1 MLGVMRRFASIRA
14 HVAALAAVAVVTA
27 AIGAIEARGHIA
39 SISMLYLIVVLAS
52 ATLAGRGPAITAS
65 LAAFLSFNWF
75 FVEPL
80 HTFSVGDPDEWLALV
95 VFLATAA
102 ITGQLAANQRDR
114 AREAR
119 ERERETVALYEER
132 DRLREQATEAE
143 VLRRADELKTAL
155 LGAVSHDL
163 RTPLASIIAS
173 AGSLRQSD
181 VDWSDA
187 ERESFLSDIEGEA
200 RRLARIVAN
209 LLDLSRMDAGTL
221 RPERGWY
228 DLAALVDDVL
238 GRLRAVTRDHL
249 VHVHVGDD
257 MPPVPLDYVEV
268 DQVLSNLVEN
278 AVRHTPSGTEIWIAV
293 ECQNGEAVVT
303 VSDNG
308 PGIARTEL
316 PRLFDPF
323 VRAAQR
329 RGGPGGVGL
338 GLAIARG
345 LVEAHGGRITA
356 ENRADGGA
364 SFRFTLPL
372 ELPGRTPALVAVQ

>member
-1 MLGVMRRFASIRA
+1 MLVHMRRLVPHAI
-14 HVAALAAVAVVTA
+14 ALIAVGIVTG

-39 SISMLYLIVVLAS
+39 NISMLYLIVVLAS

-65 LAAFLSFNWF
+65 LAAFLAFNWF
-75 FVEPL
+75 FVQPL
-80 HTFSVGDPDEWLALV
+80 HTFSVGDPNEWFALV
-95 VFLATAA
+95 IFLATAT

-114 AREAR
+114 AREAV
-119 ERERETVALYEER
+119 ERERETVALYQER
-132 DRLREQATEAE
+132 DRLRERATEAE

-155 LGAVSHDL
+155 LSAVSHDL

-173 AGSLRQSD
+173 AGSLRQPD
-181 VDWSDA
+181 VVWTDA
-187 ERESFLSDIEGEA
+187 EQESFLSDIEGEA

-209 LLDLSRMDAGTL
+209 LLDLSRMEAGTL

-228 DLAALVDDVL
+228 DLAALVDDVV
-238 GRLRAVTRDHL
+238 GRLRAATRDHP
-249 VHVHVGDD
+249 VHVRVSDD

-268 DQVLSNLVEN
+268 DQVLTNLVEN
-278 AVRHTPSGTEIWIAV
+278 AVRHTSSGTEIWIKA
-293 ECQNGEAVVT
+293 ECESGEAVVT
-303 VSDNG
+303 VTDSG
-308 PGIARTEL
+308 PGIPETEL

-329 RGGPGGVGL
+329 KGGPGGVGL

-356 ENRADGGA
+356 ENRAEGGA
-364 SFRFTLPL
+364 TFKFTLPL
-372 ELPGRTPALVAVQ
+372 ELPGRAPALVVTR